1 MPGTTAAQQQQSP
14 TSPGYVSGDLAG
26 VQPYMPIMQR
36 VAAES
41 GVPWEILAAIMGLES
56 NGVNLAPNEAGAMG
70 LMQVVPRY
78 WQELANQYGGNLM
91 DPYTN
96 IRTAAAI
103 LQQNYDTYGSWEK
116 AAAAYFGGAGAFNDD
131 GSYSGNADYLGTD
144 IQQYVNR
151 FLELLGLTGYGN
163 PSAAELTGGGNPA
176 TPNAAHA
183 IAAAQQ
189 AIGTPYLWGGREP
202 GGFDCSG
209 LMQWAY
215 AQAGVQIAGTA
226 QDQYN
231 TTQRINSDDLLPG
244 DLIFFYGTN
253 DASGT
258 IVTHVGMYLGN
269 GQMLHAPKEGDVV
282 KIVSINNEFW
292 QQHLYGFGRVY

>member
-1 MPGTTAAQQQQSP
+1 
-14 TSPGYVSGDLAG
+14 
-26 VQPYMPIMQR
+26 
-36 VAAES
+36 
-41 GVPWEILAAIMGLES
+41 
-56 NGVNLAPNEAGAMG
+56 
-70 LMQVVPRY
+70 
-78 WQELANQYGGNLM
+78 
-91 DPYTN
+91 
-96 IRTAAAI
+96 
-103 LQQNYDTYGSWEK
+103 
-116 AAAAYFGGAGAFNDD
+116 
-131 GSYSGNADYLGTD
+131 
-144 IQQYVNR
+144 
-151 FLELLGLTGYGN
+151 
-163 PSAAELTGGGNPA
+163 
-176 TPNAAHA
+176 
-183 IAAAQQ
+183 
-189 AIGTPYLWGGREP
+189 
-202 GGFDCSG
+202 
-209 LMQWAY
+209 MQWAY